1 MTTLNKATLTASF
14 EQGDVPQGTDY
25 ANLIDSQVNVA
36 ETSVQAMAGP
46 LNTTELITPRVS
58 ATNMNVTGI
67 LSANSLSFNGINAVT
82 VSATNVVT
90 TTVSATN
97 VNAAIVSA
105 DNIYASAASIP
116 GGVTY
121 GTGTVSAAGTTQGTA
136 TTLSF
141 VINTLRGVTDGAATG
156 FTPPANRAGLVQ
168 YILNDGPSANLWPPV
183 GGRINGLA
191 TNAVFALGA
200 STAYTVVHFTA
211 SAMTVK

>member
-46 LNTTELITPRVS
+46 LATTELITPRVS
-58 ATNMNVTGI
+58 ATNLNVTGI
-67 LSANSLSFNGINAVT
+67 LSANTLSFSNLTATTLTATSIGAAT
-82 VSATNVVT
+82 VSAT
-90 TTVSATN
+90 TVNT
-97 VNAAIVSA
+97 AIVSA
-105 DNIYASAASIP
+105 DTIFASAASFQ
-116 GGVTY
+116 GGVVY
-121 GTGTVSAAGTTQGTA
+121 GTGIVSAAGTAQGTA
-136 TTLSF
+136 ATLSF
-141 VINTLRGVTDGAATG
+141 PINTLRGVTDGAATG
-156 FTPPANRAGLVQ
+156 FTPPQNRTGLVQ

-191 TNAVFALGA
+191 ANAVFPLAA